1 MVCLNPYIVEV
12 STDAHTRSKYDIED
26 ESVPPSDR
34 SPYSLALFTGLLF
47 RHLSPI
53 MGGGS
58 QPIAH
63 LLKRRNP
70 PVRLKDSMSL
80 LVIVGFIIPDS
91 LSDIA
96 MMTCLKPKSTTQSST
111 QVKSKSSARSVLY
124 IFIMQIYC
132 ETDIYN
138 SSSPAKQGFMDS
150 IQLEMCC
157 LFLSHEEV
165 SKKSL

>member
-1 MVCLNPYIVEV
+1 MCLNPYIVEV

-96 MMTCLKPKSTTQSST
+96 MMTCLKPKVPHNHLLRSKANRLPGQSFTFSSCKYTVRLTFTTVHLQPSKGSWIVSSWRC
-111 QVKSKSSARSVLY
+111 VAYFYLMKRSARSR
-124 IFIMQIYC
+124 C
-132 ETDIYN
+132 N
-138 SSSPAKQGFMDS
+138 
-150 IQLEMCC
+150 
-157 LFLSHEEV
+157 
-165 SKKSL
+165 

>member
-1 MVCLNPYIVEV
+1 MILKM
-12 STDAHTRSKYDIED
+12 SQ
-26 ESVPPSDR
+26 VPPSDR

-53 MGGGS
+53 MGGGGVT
-58 QPIAH
+58 IAH

-80 LVIVGFIIPDS
+80 LVIVGFIIPVS

-96 MMTCLKPKSTTQSST
+96 MMTCLKPKVPHNHLLRSKANRLPGQSFT
-111 QVKSKSSARSVLY
+111 